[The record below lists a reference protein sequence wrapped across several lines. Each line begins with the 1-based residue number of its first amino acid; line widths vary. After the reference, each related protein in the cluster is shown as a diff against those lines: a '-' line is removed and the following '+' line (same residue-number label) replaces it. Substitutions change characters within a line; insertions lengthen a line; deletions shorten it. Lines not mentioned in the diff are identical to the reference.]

1 MHISLAPMEGITDSI
16 YRRLHASMFSGVE
29 KYFISF
35 VSPSQHLCFTPR
47 EKYLLDPAENGDI
60 HTVPQILAKDPAL
73 FLWYKERYLLN
84 HGSNNSSRLIG
95 HLATIGAIAL
105 YAIVDAT
112 IVACRDYDT
121 AAAFQLSNS
130 IGEHRSRR

>member
-84 HGSNNSSRLIG
+84 HGSNNSSRLICQ
-95 HLATIGAIAL
+95 LTPVRAVAL
-105 YAIVDAT
+105 YAIIGT
-112 IVACRDYDT
+112 GIMACRDHNTT
-121 AAAFQLSNS
+121 AAA
-130 IGEHRSRR
+130 